1 MDIQSLDKEE
11 PVPYIM
17 SGEGAAPEQVP
28 GVAAE
33 MSIQSLPE
41 LGAESTVIS
50 ELTAETPKASKDA
63 AGLVVLGVAG
73 DYSHDTVTAAVVT
86 GDGPAA
92 DALPAEVIGVSS
104 GAVPQPAMTAA
115 APPAVTQAALEPVAR
130 ISTEQVS
137 VAMSEPVPIVTIE
150 LASGLAPGSEPGVPS
165 TAAAATAVPVNVV
178 PVAISSAVSMPP
190 PSAEAVPIATTIPST
205 SHTKAVGA
213 CPPPAGAGSVL
224 PIEGEREQELIVPD
238 LVTVSKP
245 HAEPLLELAEKQVE
259 SKPIPGQP
267 ESEPMEIHPEPEP
280 MQSQPEPEP
289 EPESMNSQP
298 EPEPEP
304 RSSRR
309 RAQQERVGQESVES
323 LPALAAPEPEPEP
336 GDLHCL
342 VCNDPVESVGGSGGA
357 GDNGGLHLADYLENA
372 HIRIED
378 KLSGIINN
386 DYRLYLHSEVVCDRC
401 HTTLCQIHDL
411 EMQTKHL
418 KDQVVGFFWDT
429 VEVRRVR
436 PQRKGRRKSR
446 PSKLL
451 LESQESALFMP
462 EVDIKEDPSDVIY
475 KAPQKKIGRYSK
487 PKVYEKLSSN
497 EYQCIRCHKV
507 LPRMR
512 AVVKHFDLVHGRKE
526 EQCDICEKY
535 FRDRPHLLRHKQK
548 MHPDAADA
556 AEAPAA
562 TATSTEPSTS
572 PAGDAPTGS
581 ADPVPAAVEPAAPA
595 AAGEPPAVPSGTES
609 RAAAAAAVKHESVD
623 ISADLPASLDDGAS
637 PPLGDDDDYEE
648 EEDVDDVDDEDYI
661 ADRLPVIDD
670 DDEDGEVDMDV
681 VMNVE
686 VERPRRAQ
694 KRRSSSQSYPLG
706 PEVGVMYTESA
717 DGTSPRFRCML
728 CTNTYSRAAKARDHF
743 IAKHA
748 QIKRFKCTL
757 CSEMFLTYK
766 QKRHHELSHTAEMC
780 TKCGKKYPGNKR
792 GMLERHVAQCGELKR
807 CRVCGAEFQNM
818 SDFIKH
824 RRDAH
829 EKSATCDVCGKVV
842 SARNLASHR
851 AIHSDERNY
860 TCHLCGSSFKAKGS
874 LDTHLRTHSED
885 RPFSC
890 ATCGRSFKH
899 RNNWKDHERGHLN
912 IRDFVCHFCSKSFKQ
927 AKNLKQHLR
936 QHDANPEI
944 FTCPHCP
951 STFRYKYNMLAHVK
965 TLHTGET
972 SRRVRRRMRAPSE
985 LSASG
990 SAASG
995 GPAGGTHAVLVGLD
1009 PLQLSPGS
1017 VTSDS
1022 NSGVHVVAAAPAGT
1036 AVAAGSRSL
1045 PQLNPLNP
1053 SVVFMQTLQHH
1064 SIFSS

>member
-205 SHTKAVGA
+205 
-213 CPPPAGAGSVL
+213 
-224 PIEGEREQELIVPD
+224 
-238 LVTVSKP
+238 
-245 HAEPLLELAEKQVE
+245 
-259 SKPIPGQP
+259 
-267 ESEPMEIHPEPEP
+267 
-280 MQSQPEPEP
+280 
-289 EPESMNSQP
+289 
-298 EPEPEP
+298 
-304 RSSRR
+304 
-309 RAQQERVGQESVES
+309 
-323 LPALAAPEPEPEP
+323 
-336 GDLHCL
+336 
-342 VCNDPVESVGGSGGA
+342 GGA

-429 VEVRRVR
+429 VE
-436 PQRKGRRKSR
+436 
-446 PSKLL
+446 
-451 LESQESALFMP
+451 
-462 EVDIKEDPSDVIY
+462 
-475 KAPQKKIGRYSK
+475 
-487 PKVYEKLSSN
+487 
-497 EYQCIRCHKV
+497 
-507 LPRMR
+507 
-512 AVVKHFDLVHGRKE
+512 
-526 EQCDICEKY
+526 
-535 FRDRPHLLRHKQK
+535 
-548 MHPDAADA
+548 
-556 AEAPAA
+556 
-562 TATSTEPSTS
+562 
-572 PAGDAPTGS
+572 
-581 ADPVPAAVEPAAPA
+581 
-595 AAGEPPAVPSGTES
+595 
-609 RAAAAAAVKHESVD
+609 
-623 ISADLPASLDDGAS
+623 
-637 PPLGDDDDYEE
+637 
-648 EEDVDDVDDEDYI
+648 
-661 ADRLPVIDD
+661 
-670 DDEDGEVDMDV
+670 
-681 VMNVE
+681 
-686 VERPRRAQ
+686 PRRAQ